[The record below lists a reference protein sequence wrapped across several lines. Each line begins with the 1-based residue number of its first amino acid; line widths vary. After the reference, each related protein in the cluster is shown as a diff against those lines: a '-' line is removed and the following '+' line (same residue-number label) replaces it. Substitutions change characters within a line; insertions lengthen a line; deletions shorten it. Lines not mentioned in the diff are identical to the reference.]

1 MTSKQDGGE
10 RMTRNYFDQELQ
22 ELQVSLL
29 KMSSMVEET
38 LGNSIKALKIQNVE
52 MAQEVIK
59 NDDVIDDMEKFVE
72 DKCLKLI
79 ALQSPL
85 AKDLRIIATALKII
99 TDLERIADYAV
110 DISKI
115 TIKLA
120 NEKYIKELIDIP
132 RMAEIAVRMVKGCID
147 AYVHLDTEEAREV
160 AKMDDEVDG
169 LYNQIFRELLVIMME
184 DPKTITQATYF
195 LLISRYLERIGDHV
209 TNICERIIYAVT
221 SEHVDL
227 ND

>member
-1 MTSKQDGGE
+1 
-10 RMTRNYFDQELQ
+10 MTRNYFDQELQ

-29 KMSSMVEET
+29 KMSSMVEE
-38 LGNSIKALKIQNVE
+38 LLHNSVKSLKAQDVE
-52 MAQEVIK
+52 LARKVIE
-59 NDDVIDDMEKFVE
+59 DDDLIDEMEFVVE

-85 AKDLRIIATALKII
+85 AKDLRLIATALKII

-110 DISKI
+110 DIARI

-132 RMAEIAVRMVKGCID
+132 RMSEIAVDMVKGSID
-147 AYVHLDTEEAREV
+147 AYVNLDIEEAKNV
-160 AKMDDEVDG
+160 AKMDDEMDA
-169 LYNQIFRELLVIMME
+169 LYKQIFRELLFIMME
-184 DPKTITQATYF
+184 DNNTVHQATYF

-209 TNICERIIYAVT
+209 TNICERIIHTVT
-221 SEHVDL
+221 SEHVNL
-227 ND
+227 NE

>member
-1 MTSKQDGGE
+1 
-10 RMTRNYFDQELQ
+10 MTRNYFDNELQ
-22 ELQVSLL
+22 ELQVLLL

-38 LGNSIKALKIQNVE
+38 LNNTIKALKIQDVE
-52 MAQEVIK
+52 LAQKVID
-59 NDDVIDDMEKFVE
+59 NDDLIDNMEYEVE

-132 RMAEIAVRMVKGCID
+132 RMAEIAARMVKGSID
-147 AYVHLDTEEAREV
+147 AYVHLDTEKAREV
-160 AKMDDEVDG
+160 AKWDDEVDA
-169 LYNQIFRELLVIMME
+169 LYRQIYRELIFIMIE
-184 DPKTITQATYF
+184 DTKTIHQATYF
-195 LLISRYLERIGDHV
+195 LMISRYLERIGDHV
-209 TNICERIIYAVT
+209 TNICERIIYSVT

>member
-1 MTSKQDGGE
+1 
-10 RMTRNYFDQELQ
+10 MTRNCFEQELQ

-38 LGNSIKALKIQNVE
+38 LSSSVKALKTQDE
-52 MAQEVIK
+52 ELAQKVI
-59 NDDVIDDMEKFVE
+59 NGDDVIDGMEYIIE

-85 AKDLRIIATALKII
+85 AGDLRVIATALKII
-99 TDLERIADYAV
+99 TDLERIADYAA

-120 NEKYIKELIDIP
+120 GEKYIKELIDIP
-132 RMAEIAVRMVKGCID
+132 RMAEITINMVKESID
-147 AYVHLDTEEAREV
+147 AYLHLDIDKAMEAS
-160 AKMDDEVDG
+160 KMDDEVDA
-169 LYNQIFRELLVIMME
+169 LYKQIYRELIFIMLE
-184 DPKTITQATYF
+184 DPRTIHQATYF
-195 LLISRYLERIGDHV
+195 LMISRYLERIGDHV
-209 TNICERIIYAVT
+209 TNICERIIYSVT
-221 SEHVDL
+221 SEHVNL

>member
-1 MTSKQDGGE
+1 
-10 RMTRNYFDQELQ
+10 MTRNYFDQELQ

-29 KMSSMVEET
+29 KMSSMVEEI
-38 LGNSIKALKIQNVE
+38 LGNSVKALKTQDVE
-52 MAQEVIK
+52 LAQKVIT
-59 NDDVIDDMEKFVE
+59 DDDEIDDMEYEVE

-110 DISKI
+110 DIAKI
-115 TIKLA
+115 TLKLA
-120 NEKYIKELIDIP
+120 EEKYIKELIDIP
-132 RMAEIAVRMVKGCID
+132 RMAEIAVRMVKGSID
-147 AYVHLDTEEAREV
+147 AYVHLDTEKALEV
-160 AKMDDEVDG
+160 AKWDDEVDG
-169 LYNQIFRELLVIMME
+169 LYKQIFRELMFIMME
-184 DPKTITQATYF
+184 DPKTIHQATNF

-209 TNICERIIYAVT
+209 TNICERIIYSVT

>member
-1 MTSKQDGGE
+1 
-10 RMTRNYFDQELQ
+10 MTRNYFEQELQ

-29 KMSSMVEET
+29 KMSSVVEET
-38 LGNSIKALKIQNVE
+38 LNNSIKALINQDVE
-52 MAQEVIK
+52 MAQKVID
-59 NDDVIDDMEKFVE
+59 NDDVIDDMEFIVE

-99 TDLERIADYAV
+99 TDLERIGDYAT

-120 NEKYIKELIDIP
+120 HEKYIKELIDIP
-132 RMAEIAVRMVKGCID
+132 KMAEIAIRMVKGSID
-147 AYVHLDTEEAREV
+147 AYVNLDIEEAKEV
-160 AKMDDEVDG
+160 AMWDDEVDA
-169 LYNQIFRELLVIMME
+169 LYKRTFLELMDIMADDPTTINQAI
-184 DPKTITQATYF
+184 YF

-209 TNICERIIYAVT
+209 TNICERIIYSVT

>member
-1 MTSKQDGGE
+1 MA
-10 RMTRNYFDQELQ
+10 RNIFEQELQ

-38 LGNSIKALKIQNVE
+38 LGDSVKALKTQNVDL
-52 MAQEVIK
+52 AQKVID
-59 NDDVIDDMEKFVE
+59 NDDVIDDMEFVVE

-85 AKDLRIIATALKII
+85 AKDLRVIATALKII

-110 DISKI
+110 DIAKI
-115 TIKLA
+115 TIKLSH
-120 NEKYIKELIDIP
+120 EKYIKELIDIP
-132 RMAEIAVRMVKGCID
+132 RMTEIAVNMVKGSID
-147 AYVHLDTEEAREV
+147 AYVKLDIEEAKKV
-160 AKMDDEVDG
+160 AQMDDELDA
-169 LYNQIFRELLVIMME
+169 LYKQIFRELLVIMME
-184 DPKTITQATYF
+184 DARTVSQATYF

-209 TNICERIIYAVT
+209 TNICERVIYCVT
-221 SEHVDL
+221 SEHVNL

>member
-1 MTSKQDGGE
+1 
-10 RMTRNYFDQELQ
+10 MTRNYFDQELQ

-38 LGNSIKALKIQNVE
+38 LRDSVKGLKTQNVE
-52 MAQEVIK
+52 LAQKVI
-59 NDDVIDDMEKFVE
+59 DDDDKIDDMEIEVE

-85 AKDLRIIATALKII
+85 AKDLRVIATALKII
-99 TDLERIADYAV
+99 TDLERIGDYAV

-120 NEKYIKELIDIP
+120 KEIYIKELIDIP
-132 RMAEIAVRMVKGCID
+132 RMAEIAVDMVKGSID
-147 AYVHLDTEEAREV
+147 AYVNLNIEEAREV
-160 AKMDDEVDG
+160 AKSDDEMDA
-169 LYNQIFRELLVIMME
+169 LYKQIFRELLFIMME
-184 DPKTITQATYF
+184 DPRTVHQATYF

-221 SEHVDL
+221 SEHVNL

>member
-1 MTSKQDGGE
+1 
-10 RMTRNYFDQELQ
+10 MTRNYFDQELQ
-22 ELQVSLL
+22 ELQVLLL
-29 KMSSMVEET
+29 KMSSMVEEI
-38 LGNSIKALKIQNVE
+38 LGNSVKALKAQDVE
-52 MAQEVIK
+52 LAQKVIE
-59 NDDVIDDMEKFVE
+59 NDDLIDDMEFVVE

-85 AKDLRIIATALKII
+85 AKDLRVIATALKII

-110 DISKI
+110 DIAKI

-132 RMAEIAVRMVKGCID
+132 RMAEIAVKMVKGSID
-147 AYVHLDTEEAREV
+147 AYVHLDTEKAREV
-160 AKMDDEVDG
+160 AKWDDEVDA
-169 LYNQIFRELLVIMME
+169 LYRQTFRELLFIMME
-184 DPKTITQATYF
+184 DPKTSHQATNF

-221 SEHVDL
+221 SEHVNL

>member
-1 MTSKQDGGE
+1 
-10 RMTRNYFDQELQ
+10 MTRNYFDQELQ

-29 KMSSMVEET
+29 KMSSMVEEI
-38 LGNSIKALKIQNVE
+38 LGNSVKALKTQDVE
-52 MAQEVIK
+52 LAQKVIA
-59 NDDVIDDMEKFVE
+59 DDDEIDDMEYEVE

-110 DISKI
+110 DIAKI
-115 TIKLA
+115 TLKLA
-120 NEKYIKELIDIP
+120 EEKYIKELIDIP
-132 RMAEIAVRMVKGCID
+132 RMAEIAVRMVKGSID
-147 AYVHLDTEEAREV
+147 AYVHLDTEKAREV
-160 AKMDDEVDG
+160 AKWDDEVDA
-169 LYNQIFRELLVIMME
+169 LYKQIYRELLFIMME
-184 DPKTITQATYF
+184 DTKTINQATYF

-209 TNICERIIYAVT
+209 TNICERIIYSVT

>member
-1 MTSKQDGGE
+1 
-10 RMTRNYFDQELQ
+10 MTRNYFDQELQ

-29 KMSSMVEET
+29 KMSSMVEEI
-38 LGNSIKALKIQNVE
+38 LHNSIKALKAQNVE
-52 MAQEVIK
+52 LSQKVIE
-59 NDDVIDDMEKFVE
+59 DDDLIDEMEFVVE

-85 AKDLRIIATALKII
+85 AKDLRLIATALKII

-110 DISKI
+110 DIAKI

-132 RMAEIAVRMVKGCID
+132 RMSEIAVNMVKGSID
-147 AYVHLDTEEAREV
+147 AYVNLDIEEAKNV
-160 AKMDDEVDG
+160 AKMDDEMDA
-169 LYNQIFRELLVIMME
+169 LYKQIFRELLFIMME
-184 DPKTITQATYF
+184 DNNTVHQATYF

-209 TNICERIIYAVT
+209 TNICERIIHTVT
-221 SEHVDL
+221 SEHVNL

>member
-1 MTSKQDGGE
+1 
-10 RMTRNYFDQELQ
+10 MTRNYFDQELQ

-38 LGNSIKALKIQNVE
+38 LGNSIKALKTQNVE
-52 MAQEVIK
+52 LAQQVID
-59 NDDVIDDMEKFVE
+59 NDDVIDDMENTVE

-120 NEKYIKELIDIP
+120 GEKYIKELIDIP
-132 RMAEIAVRMVKGCID
+132 RMAEIAAKMVKGCID
-147 AYVHLDTEEAREV
+147 AYVHLNVEEAREV
-160 AKMDDEVDG
+160 AGWDDEVDA

-184 DPKTITQATYF
+184 DPKTIHQSTYF

-209 TNICERIIYAVT
+209 TNICERIIYSVT

-227 ND
+227 NE

>member
-1 MTSKQDGGE
+1 
-10 RMTRNYFDQELQ
+10 MTRNFFEQELQ

-38 LGNSIKALKIQNVE
+38 LSDSVKALKTQNVE
-52 MAQEVIK
+52 LAQKVIDY
-59 NDDVIDDMEKFVE
+59 DDVIDNMEFVVE

-85 AKDLRIIATALKII
+85 AKDLRVIATALKII
-99 TDLERIADYAV
+99 TDLERIADYAA
-110 DISKI
+110 DIAKI

-132 RMAEIAVRMVKGCID
+132 RMTEIAVNMVKGSID
-147 AYVHLDTEEAREV
+147 AYVKLDIEEAHKV
-160 AKMDDEVDG
+160 AKMDDDLDA
-169 LYNQIFRELLVIMME
+169 LYKQIFRELLVIMME
-184 DPKTITQATYF
+184 DPRTVGQATNF

-209 TNICERIIYAVT
+209 TNICERVIYCVT
-221 SEHVDL
+221 SEHVNL